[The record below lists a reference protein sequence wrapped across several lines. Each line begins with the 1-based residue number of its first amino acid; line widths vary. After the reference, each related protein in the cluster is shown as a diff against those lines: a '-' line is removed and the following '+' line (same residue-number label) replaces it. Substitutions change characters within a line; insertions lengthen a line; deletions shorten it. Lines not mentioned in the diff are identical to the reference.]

1 MANKKTITTKSIKP
15 KTASKKTTKKTDR
28 FNGVT
33 TKWLIDLFD
42 RFKDDSWVHTF
53 QYSTL
58 EGFDQIYVCFKDFS
72 GDEWVA
78 IIHEINKNKVVE
90 LKLSIGGSEP
100 WQESYGY
107 VKYIDFMKYLDSLP
121 KTTYQYFK
129 SKFEDIKGLTLSN
142 DQSKLILGNIDPVV
156 IQNLILEL
164 DIFKTKLSDI
174 KTKIAADVTSINK
187 FDYDEIISIVKD
199 VNEEISKV
207 KDNIED
213 FTGSVR
219 RKL

>member
-1 MANKKTITTKSIKP
+1 MANKKTTTTKSIKP

-58 EGFDQIYVCFKDFS
+58 EGFDQIYVFFKDFS

-100 WQESYGY
+100 WQESH
-107 VKYIDFMKYLDSLP
+107 V
-121 KTTYQYFK
+121 
-129 SKFEDIKGLTLSN
+129 
-142 DQSKLILGNIDPVV
+142 
-156 IQNLILEL
+156 
-164 DIFKTKLSDI
+164 
-174 KTKIAADVTSINK
+174 
-187 FDYDEIISIVKD
+187 
-199 VNEEISKV
+199 
-207 KDNIED
+207 
-213 FTGSVR
+213 
-219 RKL
+219 

>member
-1 MANKKTITTKSIKP
+1 MANKKTTTTKSIKP

-58 EGFDQIYVCFKDFS
+58 EGFDQIYVFFKDFS

-100 WQESYGY
+100 WQESHGY

-129 SKFEDIKGLTLSN
+129 SKFEIN
-142 DQSKLILGNIDPVV
+142 WF
-156 IQNLILEL
+156 NL
-164 DIFKTKLSDI
+164 
-174 KTKIAADVTSINK
+174 
-187 FDYDEIISIVKD
+187 
-199 VNEEISKV
+199 
-207 KDNIED
+207 
-213 FTGSVR
+213 
-219 RKL
+219 

>member
-1 MANKKTITTKSIKP
+1 MANKKTTTTKSIKP

-33 TKWLIDLFD
+33 TKGLIDLFD

-100 WQESYGY
+100 WQESHGY

-129 SKFEDIKGLTLSN
+129 SKFELN
-142 DQSKLILGNIDPVV
+142 WF
-156 IQNLILEL
+156 NL
-164 DIFKTKLSDI
+164 
-174 KTKIAADVTSINK
+174 
-187 FDYDEIISIVKD
+187 
-199 VNEEISKV
+199 
-207 KDNIED
+207 
-213 FTGSVR
+213 
-219 RKL
+219 